1 MALKSTI
8 FRLTLN
14 VSDMD
19 RSYYGEHS
27 LTVARHPSENDERMM
42 VRVLA
47 FALFAAD
54 DLRFG
59 RGLSA
64 EDEADLHAEA
74 PDGTIRLWIDV
85 GLPDDRLVKK
95 AAARAD
101 RVVVLAYLWAH
112 GPGLVA
118 EGPRDTGAS
127 CQPAGAGHRTRR
139 QQGAGRS
146 CAARGS
152 AAVHRAG
159 WPDLAGRRRPDA
171 AAGLPCV
178 ERCELTPTGSQPA
191 CRIP

>member
-19 RSYYGEHS
+19 RGYYGEHS

-85 GLPDDRLVKK
+85 GLPDERLVKK
-95 AAARAD
+95 AAARGRPGGGAGL
-101 RVVVLAYLWAH
+101 RAH

-118 EGPRDTGAS
+118 EGPRDAGAS
-127 CQPAGAGHRTRR
+127 GQPAGAGPGTRR

-146 CAARGS
+146 RAARGS
-152 AAVHRAG
+152 PAVHRAG
-159 WPDLAGRRRPDA
+159 WPDLLGDGDRM
-171 AAGLPCV
+171 L
-178 ERCELTPTGSQPA
+178 QPV
-191 CRIP
+191 CHVLKDVK

>member
-19 RSYYGEHS
+19 RGYYGEHS

-85 GLPDDRLVKK
+85 GLPDERLVKK

-101 RVVVLAYLWAH
+101 RGVVLAY
-112 GPGLVA
+112 GRRPGGRRPARRWSVLPTCRSWPWNPKTA
-118 EGPRDTGAS
+118 RRWPILRSAGQPCSAS
-127 CQPAGAGHRTRR
+127 CRMA
-139 QQGAGRS
+139 RS
-146 CAARGS
+146 GWVTATGCCSRS
-152 AAVHRAG
+152 AMY
-159 WPDLAGRRRPDA
+159 
-171 AAGLPCV
+171 
-178 ERCELTPTGSQPA
+178 
-191 CRIP
+191 

>member
-19 RSYYGEHS
+19 RGYYGEHS

-85 GLPDDRLVKK
+85 GLPDERLVKK

-101 RVVVLAYLWAH
+101 RVVVLAYGRTAQ
-112 GPGLVA
+112 PG
-118 EGPRDTGAS
+118 
-127 CQPAGAGHRTRR
+127 
-139 QQGAGRS
+139 
-146 CAARGS
+146 
-152 AAVHRAG
+152 
-159 WPDLAGRRRPDA
+159 GRRP
-171 AAGLPCV
+171 AAGKRVV
-178 ERCELTPTGSQPA
+178 EGNGV
-191 CRIP
+191 

>member
-19 RSYYGEHS
+19 RGYYGEHS

-85 GLPDDRLVKK
+85 GLPDERLVKK
-95 AAARAD
+95 AAARA
-101 RVVVLAYLWAH
+101 
-112 GPGLVA
+112 GPMRFIRGLLSLR
-118 EGPRDTGAS
+118 GPS
-127 CQPAGAGHRTRR
+127 P
-139 QQGAGRS
+139 
-146 CAARGS
+146 
-152 AAVHRAG
+152 V
-159 WPDLAGRRRPDA
+159 P
-171 AAGLPCV
+171 
-178 ERCELTPTGSQPA
+178 
-191 CRIP
+191 

>member
-19 RSYYGEHS
+19 RGYYGEHS

-64 EDEADLHAEA
+64 EDEATCM
-74 PDGTIRLWIDV
+74 PR
-85 GLPDDRLVKK
+85 PRM
-95 AAARAD
+95 ARS
-101 RVVVLAYLWAH
+101 VYGSMWAC
-112 GPGLVA
+112 PMN
-118 EGPRDTGAS
+118 
-127 CQPAGAGHRTRR
+127 
-139 QQGAGRS
+139 
-146 CAARGS
+146 
-152 AAVHRAG
+152 G
-159 WPDLAGRRRPDA
+159 W
-171 AAGLPCV
+171 
-178 ERCELTPTGSQPA
+178 
-191 CRIP
+191 